1 MKFGPVPVSQ
11 AEGAILAHSVALDG
25 KRLRKGVTL
34 EPAHL
39 AALAAAGFETVIV
52 ARLDASD
59 VHENEAAARLASALV
74 PDPAAAGLRLTDP
87 FTGRVNL
94 IATGP
99 GVVVMDA
106 PALVAVNGVD
116 PMITLAT
123 VPPFQ
128 QMTTGGMV
136 ATVKIISYA
145 VAQADLDRACALG
158 ASTGSDSGSGSGT
171 IRLARP
177 VLRSATLILTE
188 IGGGL
193 QSSEAQTAGKGRDAI
208 AARLDALDMVLDEV
222 VTVPH
227 RTAELAQAIAAARG
241 DLVLILTGSATSDI
255 DDVGPAALRQ
265 AGGQVERFGMPV
277 DPGNLLFL
285 GQSGAQVV
293 IGLPGCARSPA
304 LNGADWVLSRIACG
318 LPVSGADIAAMGI
331 GGLLKEIPTRPMP
344 RAGRKRDKSAG

>member
-1 MKFGPVPVSQ
+1 MKFGPVPAAQ
-11 AEGAILAHSVALDG
+11 ATGAILAHSVDLGG

-34 EPAHL
+34 EAAHVAAL
-39 AALAAAGFETVIV
+39 LAAGHERVIVARLGPDDVHENDAAAALAAA
-52 ARLDASD
+52 
-59 VHENEAAARLASALV
+59 LV
-74 PDPAAAGLRLTDP
+74 PDPDAAGLRLTAP

-94 IATGP
+94 MAEGP
-99 GVVVMDA
+99 GVVVMDVA
-106 PALVAVNGVD
+106 ALTALNAVD

-123 VPPFQ
+123 VPPFH
-128 QMTTGGMV
+128 QMGRGGMV
-136 ATVKIISYA
+136 ATVKIIAYG
-145 VAQADLDRACALG
+145 VARADLDRACGLG
-158 ASTGSDSGSGSGT
+158 AGA

-177 VLRSATLILTE
+177 VLRSATLIVTE

-193 QSSEAQTAGKGRDAI
+193 DSTEAQTPDKGRAAI
-208 AARLDALDMVLDEV
+208 AARLSALDMVLDRV

-227 RTAELAQAIAAARG
+227 RAADLAGALAAARS
-241 DLVLILTGSATSDI
+241 DMVLILTGSATSDM

-285 GQSGAQVV
+285 GQLEGRPV

-318 LPVSGADIAAMGI
+318 LAVTGADIAAMGI
-331 GGLLKEIPTRPMP
+331 GGLLKEIPSRPMP
-344 RAGRKRDKSAG
+344 RSGPRSGPRAGRGAANPL